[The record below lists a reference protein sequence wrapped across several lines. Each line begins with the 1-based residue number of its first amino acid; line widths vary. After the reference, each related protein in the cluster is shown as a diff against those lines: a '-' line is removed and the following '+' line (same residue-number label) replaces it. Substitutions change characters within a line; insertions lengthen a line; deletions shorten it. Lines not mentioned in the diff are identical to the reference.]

1 MPGILNSLGDSYNST
16 ILNNHL
22 KFGICTYLDSLR
34 KVTGSGLW
42 SGNCKELL
50 DWRNQRLRL
59 QSLTVIN
66 SHASIQVLAESI
78 ISETINLYLSNE
90 LTESSTSSLKLISKM
105 LLSEMDSND
114 LKSSVWRNI
123 IEIDG
128 SRRSGTVSIYT
139 NSVNQSKIIDVW
151 LDGCIREES
160 THYQFTIAPTDYLV
174 ACEETKNPVAYAPM
188 PGKIIQ
194 IIAKQGCEVKQGDP
208 LVILEAMKM
217 EHLVSAPNTGI
228 VNIFCEIGCIVSEG
242 SKLAEV
248 ISMDL

>member
-1 MPGILNSLGDSYNST
+1 MSGILNSLTDSYNSAT
-16 ILNNHL
+16 SSNHL
-22 KFGICTYLDSLR
+22 KFGIYTYLDSLR

-42 SGNCKELL
+42 SGDYKELL

-66 SHASIQVLAESI
+66 SHASIQVLAEST
-78 ISETINLYLSNE
+78 ISDTINIYLCNDFIE
-90 LTESSTSSLKLISKM
+90 KSSSSLKIISKT
-105 LLSEMDSND
+105 LLSKMESNN
-114 LKSSVWRNI
+114 LISSVWRNI

-128 SRRSGTVSIYT
+128 SRSSGTVSIYT
-139 NSVNQSKIIDVW
+139 NPVNQSKIIDVW
-151 LDGCIREES
+151 LDGCIGEEN
-160 THYQFTIAPTDYLV
+160 THYQFTIAPTNYLV
-174 ACEETKNPVAYAPM
+174 TDEETKNPIAYAPM

-217 EHLVSAPNTGI
+217 EHLVLAPNTGT
-228 VNIFCEIGCIVSEG
+228 VNIFCEIGSTVSEG

-248 ISMDL
+248 ISTV